1 MSSFK
6 ELIPLPNHDY
16 HFVEVKV
23 KIKGAFSLILAM
35 GLLLVLS
42 CPVSAGGLT
51 VSGGKIETSV
61 SPESNHA
68 YTMEV
73 ANTSDDPMD
82 IGVEVKGYGMSPAQ
96 DFIALEPKDDSSLF
110 SALALLDVSPPTFHL
125 EPGKSQIIT
134 ITSKI
139 PAGIGNGG
147 RYAIVFIHTA
157 ATGGGAV
164 GVISAVAARVLL
176 TVTGSILD
184 TTSQITEVSLV
195 KSAPLQP
202 AGVTITVANNGNHHF
217 KPQVQATV
225 RNGNTV
231 VATTSV
237 VAPGWPIIPG
247 YSRQFKLDLTGPVP
261 LAAGTYQVDIEV
273 KDETGNL
280 ITKGTFPLELTDKQE
295 IAPPLA
301 TTSPPSATISVTPTP
316 TSSTAPTQTPPTSST
331 SPATS
336 QSSAALLLAGAAAG
350 GAIVATLAIAIGRK
364 RK

>member
-1 MSSFK
+1 MK
-6 ELIPLPNHDY
+6 RRGP
-16 HFVEVKV
+16 
-23 KIKGAFSLILAM
+23 FSLVLALC
-35 GLLLVLS
+35 LLPALS
-42 CPVSAGGLT
+42 VPVSAGGLT
-51 VSGGKIETSV
+51 VYGGKIETSV
-61 SPESNHA
+61 VPGSDNT

-73 ANTSDDPMD
+73 ANTSDAPME

-110 SALALLDVSPPTFHL
+110 SALALLDVSPATFHL
-125 EPGKSQIIT
+125 EPGKSQVIT
-134 ITSKI
+134 INSKI

-157 ATGGGAV
+157 ATGGGTV
-164 GVISAVAARVLL
+164 GVVSAVAARVLL
-176 TVTGSILD
+176 TVSGSKLD
-184 TTSQITEVSLV
+184 TTSQITQVSLV

-202 AGVTITVANNGNHHF
+202 AGVTVTVANNGNHHF
-217 KPQVQATV
+217 KPQIQATV
-225 RNGNTV
+225 RNGNSV

-247 YSRQFKLDLTGPVP
+247 YSRQFTLDLTGPVP

-273 KDETGNL
+273 KDESGNL

-295 IAPPLA
+295 ITPPVA
-301 TTSPPSATISVTPTP
+301 TISPPSTTLSVTLTPTP
-316 TSSTAPTQTPPTSST
+316 STAPTEPPQTSST
-331 SPATS
+331 PPATS
-336 QSSAALLLAGAAAG
+336 QSSTALLLAGAAAG

>member
-1 MSSFK
+1 MS
-6 ELIPLPNHDY
+6 L
-16 HFVEVKV
+16 
-23 KIKGAFSLILAM
+23 AFS
-35 GLLLVLS
+35 S
-42 CPVSAGGLT
+42 PVSADGLT
-51 VSGGKIETSV
+51 VFSGKIETSV
-61 SPESNHA
+61 TPGTNNA

-73 ANTSDDPMD
+73 ANTSSAPMD
-82 IGVEVKGYGMSPAQ
+82 IGVEVKGYGMSADQ
-96 DFIALEPKDDSSLF
+96 DFIALEPKDDSNPY
-110 SALALLDVSPPTFHL
+110 SALALLDVSPATFHL
-125 EPGKSQIIT
+125 EPGKSQVIT
-134 ITSKI
+134 ITSKV

-157 ATGGGAV
+157 ATGNGTV

-176 TVTGSILD
+176 TVSGSKLD
-184 TTSQITEVSLV
+184 TASQITQVSLV

-202 AGVTITVANNGNHHF
+202 AGLTVTVANNGNHHF
-217 KPQVQATV
+217 KPQIQATV

-231 VATTSV
+231 VATTPV

-247 YSRQFKLDLTGPVP
+247 YARQFKLDLTGASP
-261 LAAGTYQVDIEV
+261 LAAGNYQVDIEV